1 MTVITYGTFDLL
13 HYGHIFLLKRAA
25 ALGDRLIVGVST
37 DAFVAQKGKQVVF
50 PLEKRMEMVRD
61 LRFVDLVIPEQ
72 DMAQKIE
79 DIRKYSADIFVLG
92 SDYEKT
98 FLEMP
103 EYPIVASMCKVV
115 FLPRTP
121 SISTTALKKKLSN
134 NA

>member
-13 HYGHIFLLKRAA
+13 HYGHIFLLKRASQ
-25 ALGDRLIVGVST
+25 LGDRLIVGVSA
-37 DAFVAQKGKQVVF
+37 DEFVMQKGKQVVF

-61 LRFVDLVIPEQ
+61 LRFVDLVIPEY

-92 SDYEKT
+92 SDYEKA
-98 FLEMP
+98 FPEMP
-103 EYPIVASMCKVV
+103 EYPIVAEMCKVV

-121 SISTTALKKKLSN
+121 SISTTALKEKLSN
-134 NA
+134 S